1 MRGRPSG
8 GHPARR
14 LTSEYRD
21 GVTDTDAPQNLSPD
35 LERLLAT
42 VPDPGGVES
51 GDVVYRDGT
60 ADLEGFLARPTRA
73 SSDSPDSSESSESR
87 PGVLVLHDWF
97 GVVDH
102 VKVRAQMLARLGYVA
117 LAGDVYGQGV
127 RPGPEGAAAEA
138 GRWYGDVEAFRARLL
153 ASLERLRA
161 EPGVDPERIAVMGYC
176 FGGSAALEIAR
187 SGAPVAGV
195 ASFHGGLST
204 GAPALPGAVSAPI
217 LVMTGSADPV
227 VPDDAVVAFE
237 DELRNAGAPDWQIV
251 TYSGAMHAFAVPEV
265 DSPEHGAQYQA
276 VADRR
281 SWAQLQTFLAEVLG

>member
-1 MRGRPSG
+1 MTTTT
-8 GHPARR
+8 PAP
-14 LTSEYRD
+14 D
-21 GVTDTDAPQNLSPD
+21 LSPD
-35 LERLLAT
+35 LRDLLDS
-42 VPDPGGVES
+42 VPDTGTVEA
-51 GDVVYRDGT
+51 GDVVYDHDGT
-60 ADLEGFLARPTRA
+60 PLEGFLATPGDAEGALRPA
-73 SSDSPDSSESSESR
+73 
-87 PGVLVLHDWF
+87 VLVLHDWF

-127 RPGPEGAAAEA
+127 RPGPGEAAAEA
-138 GRWYGDVEAFRARLL
+138 GAWYGDVAAFRARLT
-153 ASLERLRA
+153 ANLERLRS

-176 FGGSAALEIAR
+176 FGGSAALELAR
-187 SGAPVAGV
+187 AGAPVAGV
-195 ASFHGGLST
+195 AAFHGGLST

-227 VPDDAVVAFE
+227 VPDEAVVAFE

-281 SWAQLQTFLAEVLG
+281 SWAQMRAFFDEVLA